1 MKARVSTLCV
11 KALSYFPHDSSPLLQ
26 RSTSE
31 RSCMIERDIMTLLP
45 CKSPS
50 HEHFTSESPFV
61 NWSPNWLSDPMAT
74 IQIERSS
81 TFVWK
86 KCYFVLG
93 DIFGGTLAIT
103 TLLPFEIRIPMA
115 WCHNPLCL
123 PHSSGM
129 YPSVRWALLWWQNL
143 HYLGDRCQRQLPQF
157 HWQSIIGGWCEIR
170 KSNYWWSSILLW
182 W

>member
-1 MKARVSTLCV
+1 MKARVPTLCV
-11 KALSYFPHDSSPLLQ
+11 KPLSYFPHDSSPLLQ

-61 NWSPNWLSDPMAT
+61 NWSPTNWLSDPMAT
-74 IQIERSS
+74 IQIEGSS

-86 KCYFVLG
+86 KWYFVLG

-129 YPSVRWALLWWQNL
+129 YPSVLLGSALMTKSSL
-143 HYLGDRCQRQLPQF
+143 
-157 HWQSIIGGWCEIR
+157 SGGSVSAAAAPVSLAIH
-170 KSNYWWSSILLW
+170 YWWLMW
-182 W
+182 Y